1 MHAIIKMNKKNTN
14 QSTPF
19 TTYDLGTA
27 AALLCC
33 DFVLLSLDRT
43 NPRRVLFVFRH
54 EKHIEK
60 TANAYF
66 ADRLKLNARS
76 FFDQLK
82 ALKNRLYGD

>member
-1 MHAIIKMNKKNTN
+1 MNTKITEE
-14 QSTPF
+14 SLPF

-27 AALLCC
+27 AALLCS

-43 NPRRVLFVFRH
+43 NPRRVLFVFKR
-54 EKHIEK
+54 KKRIED

>member
-1 MHAIIKMNKKNTN
+1 MNKKNTN
-14 QSTPF
+14 PRSPF
-19 TTYDLGTA
+19 TTYDLGIA
-27 AALLCC
+27 AALLCS

-43 NPRRVLFVFRH
+43 NPRKVLFVFKYRNR
-54 EKHIEK
+54 IEE

-82 ALKNRLYGD
+82 ALKSRLYGD

>member
-1 MHAIIKMNKKNTN
+1 MNTKTETH
-14 QSTPF
+14 SPF

-27 AALLCC
+27 AALLCS

-43 NPRRVLFVFRH
+43 NPRRVLFIFKYKKR
-54 EKHIEK
+54 IEE

-82 ALKNRLYGD
+82 ALKSRLYGE

>member
-1 MHAIIKMNKKNTN
+1 MNKKNTEPH
-14 QSTPF
+14 SPF

-27 AALLCC
+27 AALLCS

-43 NPRRVLFVFRH
+43 NPRRVLFVFKYKKR
-54 EKHIEK
+54 IEE

-82 ALKNRLYGD
+82 ALKSRLYGE